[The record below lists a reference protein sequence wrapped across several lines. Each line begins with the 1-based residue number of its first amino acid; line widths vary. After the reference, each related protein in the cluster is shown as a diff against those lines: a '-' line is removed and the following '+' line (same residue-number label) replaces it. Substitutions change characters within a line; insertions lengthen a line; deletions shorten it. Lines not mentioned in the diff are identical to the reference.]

1 MVNLS
6 PFGGAGAQFFDDNGI
21 PLAGGLIYSYQAGTS
36 TPQTTYTRAAGD
48 IAHTNPIVLDA
59 AGRVP
64 TGEIWLTNGVSYKF
78 VLKTADDVL
87 IATYDNID
95 GINNAPFSQIA
106 TFYPNGSVTTF
117 YLPLGTSVSTNLTN
131 IFINGV
137 YQNKVASYTVSNY
150 IIQFSEAPPANSVMQ
165 VEY

>member
-6 PFGGAGAQFFDDNGI
+6 PLGGAGAQFFDDNGI

-36 TPQTTYTRAAGD
+36 TPEATYTTAAGD

-64 TGEIWLTNGVSYKF
+64 TGEIWLTNGISYKF
-78 VLKTADDVL
+78 VLKTAGDIL

-95 GINNAPFSQIA
+95 GINNAPFSRIA

-117 YLPLGTSVSTNLTN
+117 YLPLGNTSTNLTN

-137 YQNKVASYTVSNY
+137 YQNKVFSYTVTNY
-150 IIQFSEAPPANSVMQ
+150 IIQFDQAPPAFSLMQ
-165 VEY
+165 VQY